1 MRLVC
6 TLYYLMPVKQV
17 SVPSVVVVMM
27 LLVTSKAGAKPESS
41 TVPVRKE
48 NHSCTLHCQKPLQ
61 AGCAVQT
68 VLWGAERILWGW
80 AGFFSIICSSTVTTY
95 LRQLG
100 QLLSS

>member
-17 SVPSVVVVMM
+17 SVPNAVVVMM
-27 LLVTSKAGAKPESS
+27 LLITSKAGAKPESS
-41 TVPVRKE
+41 TVPIKKG
-48 NHSCTLHCQKPLQ
+48 KPLLDCIARSLSRQ
-61 AGCAVQT
+61 V
-68 VLWGAERILWGW
+68 VLCRPYFGGQREYSWGW
-80 AGFFSIICSSTVTTY
+80 ACFFSIIHSLTVTTY